1 MSMPSSATFHFTDP
15 EAYQSAVR
23 PARLELCL
31 TGRGEFHAQLTQIE
45 LGRLWIQAGVESLP
59 RISNTLTSAK
69 RPPIIFL
76 SDAAQ
81 PGCRYGGVE
90 VSASAVVVNSAGST
104 HHLTTSGPAR
114 WAAMSLTPDD
124 LTAAAQA
131 LFGHALSTPPL
142 TYIANPDPAH
152 MRRMVRLHATAV
164 RLAHSASATLA
175 HPEVA
180 RALEHA
186 LVRAM
191 LSCLADDPEVS
202 VERRVRHHATIL
214 ARLEE
219 FLAANRSRPIYLAEI
234 CAAVG
239 ASERTLRVC
248 CDEHLGM
255 GPIRYLWLRRMH
267 LARQALSLA
276 DPVTTTVTEVATRF
290 GFWELGRFA
299 VSYRRLFGEPPSVS
313 LHRAP
318 RGPSRPQNSPSDF
331 ADFSIS

>member
-1 MSMPSSATFHFTDP
+1 MPSSATLHFTDP
-15 EAYQSAVR
+15 EAYQAAIR
-23 PARLELCL
+23 PARVELCL

-45 LGRLWIQAGVESLP
+45 LGRLWIQAGAESLP
-59 RISNTLTSAK
+59 RISNTLTSAR

-76 SDAAQ
+76 ADAAQ
-81 PGCRYGGVE
+81 AGFRYGGME
-90 VSASAVVVNSAGST
+90 VAASAVVVNSAGST
-104 HHLTTSGPAR
+104 HHLRTSGPAR
-114 WAAMSLTPDD
+114 WAAMSLTPND
-124 LTAAAQA
+124 LTAASQA
-131 LFGHALSTPPL
+131 LLGHGLSMPSL
-142 TYIANPDPAH
+142 TYIASPDPAH
-152 MRRMVRLHATAV
+152 MRRLVRLHATAV
-164 RLAHSASATLA
+164 RLAYSASATLA

-186 LVRAM
+186 LVGAM

-214 ARLEE
+214 TRLEE
-219 FLAANRSRPIYLAEI
+219 FLATNCSRPIYLAEI

-267 LARQALSLA
+267 LARHALSLA
-276 DPVTTTVTEVATRF
+276 DPATTTVTQVATRF

-299 VSYRRLFGEPPSVS
+299 VAYRRLFGEPPSVS
-313 LHRAP
+313 LHRAA
-318 RGPSRPQNSPSDF
+318 RERSRLQNRPSDF
-331 ADFSIS
+331 VDFSIS

>member
-1 MSMPSSATFHFTDP
+1 MPSSATLRFTDP
-15 EAYQSAVR
+15 AAYQAAIR
-23 PARLELCL
+23 PARVELCL

-45 LGRLWIQAGVESLP
+45 LGRLWIQAGAESLP

-76 SDAAQ
+76 TDAAQ
-81 PGCRYGGVE
+81 PSFRYGGME
-90 VSASAVVVNSAGST
+90 VSANAVLVDGADST
-104 HHLTTSGPAR
+104 HHLRTSGPAR
-114 WAAMSLTPDD
+114 WAAMSLPADD
-124 LTAAAQA
+124 LTAASQA
-131 LFGHALSTPPL
+131 LFGHALGTPSL
-142 TYIANPDPAH
+142 TYIACPDPAH
-152 MRRMVRLHATAV
+152 MRRLVRLHATAV
-164 RLAHSASATLA
+164 RLAHSAPATLS
-175 HPEVA
+175 HPEVG

-191 LSCLADDPEVS
+191 LSCLSDDPEVG

-219 FLAANRSRPIYLAEI
+219 FLAANTSRPIYLAEM

-267 LARQALSLA
+267 LARHALSLA
-276 DPVTTTVTEVATRF
+276 DPETTTVTQVATRF

-299 VSYRRLFGEPPSVS
+299 VAYRGLFGEPPSMS
-313 LHRAP
+313 LHRAAAEQSNP
-318 RGPSRPQNSPSDF
+318 ENRASC
-331 ADFSIS
+331 IS

>member
-1 MSMPSSATFHFTDP
+1 LRFTDP
-15 EAYQSAVR
+15 AAYQAAIR
-23 PARLELCL
+23 PARVELCL
-31 TGRGEFHAQLTQIE
+31 TGSGEFHAQLTQIE
-45 LGRLWIQAGVESLP
+45 LGRLWIQAGSESLP
-59 RISNTLTSAK
+59 RISNSLTSAK

-76 SDAAQ
+76 ADAAQ
-81 PGCRYGGVE
+81 PSFRYGGME
-90 VSASAVVVNSAGST
+90 VSANAIVVNSAGSI
-104 HHLTTSGPAR
+104 HHLRTSGPAR
-114 WAAMSLTPDD
+114 WAAMSLAPDD
-124 LTAAAQA
+124 LAASSRSLFGQA
-131 LFGHALSTPPL
+131 LSWPPL
-142 TYIANPDPAH
+142 TYIARPDPAH
-152 MRRMVRLHATAV
+152 MRQLVRLHATAV
-164 RLAHSASATLA
+164 RLALSASATLA
-175 HPEVA
+175 HPELA

-191 LSCLADDPEVS
+191 LSCLADDPKVN

-219 FLAANRSRPIYLAEI
+219 FLAANCSRPVYLAEI

-267 LARQALSLA
+267 LARRALSLA
-276 DPVTTTVTEVATRF
+276 DPATTTVTQIATRF

-313 LHRAP
+313 LHRAA
-318 RGPSRPQNSPSDF
+318 REQSRPQNRPSDF
-331 ADFSIS
+331 ADFSLS